1 LMNLGNNVSIKIT
14 DRQNNT
20 YLDQKEHETSINKRF
35 DVSSLPAGIYTMSIN
50 MDGRTFSHD
59 FTK

>member
-1 LMNLGNNVSIKIT
+1 NLGNNVSIKIT

-35 DVSSLPAGIYTMSIN
+35 DVSSLPAGTYTMSIN